1 MAHDEQLADRVRRAV
16 SGAGAV
22 EEKRMFGGLS
32 FLVDGHLAVAVSGQ
46 GGLLVQVTD
55 AERDALLAEPHVA
68 PMVMGGRES
77 RSWLHVQEQAVA
89 SAEQLRTWV
98 GRGLATARAR
108 D

>member
-16 SGAGAV
+16 SGAGSV

-68 PMVMGGRES
+68 PMLMGGRES
-77 RSWLHVQEQAVA
+77 RSWLHVQEQAVD